1 MSVNGRMK
9 RVTDPLND
17 KVKARIVGGDLR
29 ELGYLSSGSEHS
41 AVADSDVV
49 SSSFSGLVFGF
60 PDDLDQNQSPENDNS
75 DTELDESSV
84 DFGENLPEVIFQSDD
99 TDLFRNVLC
108 AHVYK
113 ALEVF
118 SCLKK
123 LDKSVLRR
131 NVMMC
136 LRDFGYNAA
145 VCKAKWESS
154 GGLTA
159 GNYEFIDVIRSDDV
173 NRQTRYFIDLDFAA
187 EFEIARP
194 TIFYQRL
201 SQSLPTV
208 FVGKSDE
215 LKQILRTM
223 SDAARR
229 SLKSRDLHLPPWR
242 KHRFMQN
249 KWFGPYKRTSNII
262 PSTNTPA
269 LLFPPSNQSYA
280 VKCRSVGFD
289 TAVHDGLWLPAV
301 TRTR

>member
-1 MSVNGRMK
+1 MSGNGRMK

-17 KVKARIVGGDLR
+17 KVKARIVGGYLR

-41 AVADSDVV
+41 ADADSDAV
-49 SSSFSGLVFGF
+49 SPSFSGLVFGF
-60 PDDLDQNQSPENDNS
+60 PDDLDQNQSTGNDNS
-75 DTELDESSV
+75 DTELDESSA
-84 DFGENLPEVIFQSDD
+84 DFGENLPELIFQSDM
-99 TDLFRNVLC
+99 DLFRNVLC
-108 AHVYK
+108 SHVYK

-118 SCLKK
+118 SCLK
-123 LDKSVLRR
+123 LDKSILRR

-145 VCKAKWESS
+145 VCKAKWQSS

-159 GNYEFIDVIRSDDV
+159 GTYEFIDVIRSDAV

-194 TIFYQRL
+194 TKFYERL
-201 SQSLPTV
+201 SQSLPKV
-208 FVGKSDE
+208 FVGKSEE

-249 KWFGPYKRTSNII
+249 KWLGPYKRTSNIF

-269 LLFPPSNQSYA
+269 FLLPPSNQTYA

-289 TAVHDGLWLPAV
+289 TGVHDGLWLPAITQ
-301 TRTR
+301 TR